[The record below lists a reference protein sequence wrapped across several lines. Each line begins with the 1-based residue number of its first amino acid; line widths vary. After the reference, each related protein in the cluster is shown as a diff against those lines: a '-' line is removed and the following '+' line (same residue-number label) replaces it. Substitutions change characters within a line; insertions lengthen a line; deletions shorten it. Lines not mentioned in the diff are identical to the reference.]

1 MIRVEVPPDQYLRV
15 AVASHDVFWPLRGGG
30 GIRVYWATRALQQR
44 RHRVVVVA
52 PFLHGRGLQGAF
64 PGALCLSTGRF
75 TRFVRFKEA
84 VYAILMIRTLRHLLE
99 SRADVFYAHNVVAAL
114 PAVIAGKI
122 LNIPVIYDMDD
133 LLTGY
138 SKNPWV
144 YRLGPKL
151 EKWTACN
158 AGTVIVPS
166 AFGAAWC
173 SDWGAKRIEVIRHGV
188 DLERFRY
195 CPRPAPG
202 RTIVFVGGMEPND
215 GVLLVPL
222 AAKKVLG
229 RFPDARFLFVGEGK
243 ALPELKRLAE
253 SMGVSGRFEF
263 RGWVDQSRIPDIL
276 SESAIGLITS
286 LEVLATT
293 FSSPLRSYE
302 YMAVGLPFVA
312 SDLPGIREQVE
323 HSGAGLLFKPGDVD
337 GLSGVLLRLLSD
349 GRLSARL
356 GRNGRNYVLKNGGW
370 NRVGLRIVEM
380 CESAV
385 GWSDADGV
393 RS

>member
-1 MIRVEVPPDQYLRV
+1 V

-44 RHRVVVVA
+44 GHRVTVVA
-52 PFLHGRGLQGAF
+52 PFLHGRGLQKAF

-84 VYAILMIRTLRHLLE
+84 VYAILMIRTLRRLLG
-99 SRADVFYAHNVVAAL
+99 SGADVFYAHNVVAAL

-122 LNIPVIYDMDD
+122 LKVPVIYDMDD

-151 EKWTACN
+151 EKWTARN

-166 AFGAAWC
+166 AFGASWC
-173 SDWGAKRIEVIRHGV
+173 STWGAKRIEIIRHGA
-188 DLERFRY
+188 DLERFRFR
-195 CPRPAPG
+195 PRNARG
-202 RTIVFVGGMEPND
+202 RTVVFVGGMEPND
-215 GVLLVPL
+215 GVMLVPH
-222 AAKKVLG
+222 AARAVLS
-229 RFPDARFLFVGEGK
+229 RFPDVRFLFVGEGK

-253 SMGVSGRFEF
+253 SLGVSDRFEF
-263 RGWVDQSRIPDIL
+263 RGWVNQSRIPEIL
-276 SESAIGLITS
+276 SGSAIGLITS
-286 LEVLATT
+286 LEVSATT

-302 YMAVGLPFVA
+302 YMAVGLPFAA

-323 HSGAGLLFKPGDVD
+323 HSGAGLLFKPGDAD
-337 GLSGVLLRLLSD
+337 RLSGVLIRLLSD

-356 GRNGRNYVLKNGGW
+356 GRNGRNYVLQNGDW
-370 NRVGLRIVEM
+370 NRAGLRIAEM
-380 CESAV
+380 CESAA
-385 GWSDADGV
+385 GWPGPGAFAS
-393 RS
+393 S